1 MSRNTCADLG
11 GGTAGPAP
19 PPFGDSKNKKG
30 KEEGKE
36 KRKIDTIRQKE
47 NGKSRKYEKRQN
59 YCI

>member
-19 PPFGDSKNKKG
+19 PFGDSKNKKG

-36 KRKIDTIRQKE
+36 KRNIDIRQKE
-47 NGKSRKYEKRQN
+47 NGKSHKYEKRQN
-59 YCI
+59 CCI